1 MTENTQNKDVKEEAQ
16 CTEGAEPCC
25 CTKEGEAECACR
37 KEEQAQE
44 DFKRIRQERLLIS
57 SETCIQ

>member
-1 MTENTQNKDVKEEAQ
+1 MMDKTLKIKKTKEEVIASFRA
-16 CTEGAEPCC
+16 TIA
-25 CTKEGEAECACR
+25 KKRAW
-37 KEEQAQE
+37 EEQAQE